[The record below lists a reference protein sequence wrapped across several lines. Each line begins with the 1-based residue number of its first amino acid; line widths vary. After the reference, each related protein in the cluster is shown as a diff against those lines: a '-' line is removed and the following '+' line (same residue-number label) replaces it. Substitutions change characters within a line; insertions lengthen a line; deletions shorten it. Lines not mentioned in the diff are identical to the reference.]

1 MFMPDSGRSRCRAA
15 DSGRDSV
22 ESKFF
27 FLNQSSRSFEAM
39 VARFGLGTAR
49 AAHGVKTNCPSRS
62 GADAAADVEDPKAYV
77 STGGLVLGAFSGVQ
91 EIPAWHVL
99 ARGLPLLLFSSAI
112 AQSKTP
118 VHEKKNITVQ

>member
-62 GADAAADVEDPKAYV
+62 GADFRVTKGADAAADVEDPKAYV
-77 STGGLVLGAFSGVQ
+77 STGGLVLDAFSGVQ
-91 EIPAWHVL
+91 EIPAWHV
-99 ARGLPLLLFSSAI
+99 S
-112 AQSKTP
+112 
-118 VHEKKNITVQ
+118 

>member
-1 MFMPDSGRSRCRAA
+1 
-15 DSGRDSV
+15 
-22 ESKFF
+22 
-27 FLNQSSRSFEAM
+27 M

-62 GADAAADVEDPKAYV
+62 GADFRVTKGADAAADVEDPKAYV